1 MFVGE
6 NRVRCEAVEK
16 GLQHAP
22 PAGNHGGVLLCLCLL
37 DGIVADGVLGGDGR
51 DDEGGVEPDERV
63 AERLEFRVAVAC
75 LGVSGGYVV
84 GDVRRGGVG
93 GGLLS
98 VDDDDLGVVVCMQ
111 ESVAT
116 AAKVSLCE
124 LGKFVGAVR
133 RERARCWRRRRR

>member
-22 PAGNHGGVLLCLCLL
+22 PAGNHGGVLFRLCLF
-37 DGIVADGVLGGDGR
+37 DGIVADGVLGWNGR
-51 DDEGGVEPDERV
+51 DDEGRVEPHEGV
-63 AERLEFRVAVAC
+63 TERLEFRVAVTCMGIA
-75 LGVSGGYVV
+75 SGYAV
-84 GDVRRGGVG
+84 GDIRRGGVG

-98 VDDDDLGVVVCMQ
+98 VDDDDLGVVVCVQ
-111 ESVAT
+111 ESIAM
-116 AAKVSLCE
+116 AAKVGLCE

-133 RERARCWRRRRR
+133 RERARRWRRRRR